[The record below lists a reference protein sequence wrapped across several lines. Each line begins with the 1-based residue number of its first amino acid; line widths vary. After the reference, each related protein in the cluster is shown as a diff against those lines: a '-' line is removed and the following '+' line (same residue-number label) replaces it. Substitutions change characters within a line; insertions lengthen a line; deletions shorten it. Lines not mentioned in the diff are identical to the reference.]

1 LEPIVP
7 WAWCSPIPPPSAP
20 TGVTMS
26 VSELA
31 SAIVESPTLRLNEEA
46 RLLRERGEPVI
57 HLGIGEP
64 KNKTPINAILSSAA
78 KLSQGDVKYCPSD
91 GLPSLKKAIIRYT
104 EEAYDKVVAPENV
117 IVSSGAKQAL
127 FNILYTILNP
137 QDEVVILAPYWVSY
151 PEMVKMVYGV
161 PVVVTP
167 EDGSFHPRM
176 ADIERAVSS
185 STRALIVNSP
195 NNPSGIVYTEAFI
208 AQIVEFCERKK
219 IYLIMDDIYHKLVF
233 DGRIAPPCYRFTTK
247 DVEDSRLIV
256 VNGIAKL
263 YGMTGFRIGWCV
275 APRKI
280 VTVINNVQAQTTS
293 CASPVMQAGAEGALL
308 GLQSVVEALRLT
320 IQNNRDVAM
329 RELSSF
335 NGVKTYKPDG
345 TFYCL
350 PDFRAYSNNSVELSN
365 FLLKKALVVTVP
377 GREFGMEGHLRLS
390 FAGTVKDVTE
400 GIARIKW
407 ALDPTSP
414 NDIYI
419 GDKRLIRDWL

>member
-1 LEPIVP
+1 
-7 WAWCSPIPPPSAP
+7 
-20 TGVTMS
+20 MS

-31 SAIVESPTLRLNEEA
+31 GAIVESPTLRLNEEA

-64 KNKTPINAILSSAA
+64 KNKTPITAILSSAS

-117 IVSSGAKQAL
+117 IVSSGAKQAI

-161 PVVVTP
+161 PVIVTP
-167 EDGSFHPRM
+167 EDGRFHPRM

-185 STRALIVNSP
+185 STKAIIVNSP
-195 NNPSGIVYTEAFI
+195 NNPSGIVYREDFI

-247 DVEDSRLIV
+247 DIEDSRLIV
-256 VNGIAKL
+256 INGIAKL

-280 VTVINNVQAQTTS
+280 ITVMNNVQAQTTS

-308 GLQSVVEALRLT
+308 GLQSFVEALRLT

-335 NGVKTYKPDG
+335 NGVKTCTPEG

-350 PDFRAYSNNSVELSN
+350 PDFRAYSGNSVDLSS

>member
-1 LEPIVP
+1 
-7 WAWCSPIPPPSAP
+7 
-20 TGVTMS
+20 MS

-64 KNKTPINAILSSAA
+64 KNKTPIPAILSSAA

-185 STRALIVNSP
+185 STKALIVNSP
-195 NNPSGIVYTEAFI
+195 NNPSGIVYREEFI
-208 AQIVEFCERKK
+208 AQIVDFCERKK

-233 DGRIAPPCYRFTTK
+233 DGRTAPPCYRFTTR
-247 DVEDSRLIV
+247 DLEDSRLIV

>member
-1 LEPIVP
+1 
-7 WAWCSPIPPPSAP
+7 
-20 TGVTMS
+20 MS

-64 KNKTPINAILSSAA
+64 KNKTPVPAILSSAA

-137 QDEVVILAPYWVSY
+137 QDEVVVLAPYWVSY

-185 STRALIVNSP
+185 STKALIVNSP
-195 NNPSGIVYTEAFI
+195 NNPSGIVYREEFI
-208 AQIVEFCERKK
+208 AQIVDFCERRK

-233 DGRIAPPCYRFTTK
+233 DGRTAPPCYRFTTK

-280 VTVINNVQAQTTS
+280 VTVMNNVQAQTTS

-335 NGVKTYKPDG
+335 NGVKTYRPDG

-350 PDFRAYSNNSVELSN
+350 PDFRAYSSNSVELSN

>member
-1 LEPIVP
+1 
-7 WAWCSPIPPPSAP
+7 
-20 TGVTMS
+20 MS

-64 KNKTPINAILSSAA
+64 KNKTPIPAILSSAA

-104 EEAYDKVVAPENV
+104 EEAYDKVVAPEQV

-151 PEMVKMVYGV
+151 PEMVKMVHGV

-185 STRALIVNSP
+185 STKALIVNSP
-195 NNPSGIVYTEAFI
+195 NNPSGIVYREEFI
-208 AQIVEFCERKK
+208 AQIVDFCERRK

-233 DGRIAPPCYRFTTK
+233 DGRTAPPCYRFTTR

-263 YGMTGFRIGWCV
+263 YGMTGFRIGWCI

-280 VTVINNVQAQTTS
+280 VTVMNNVQAQTTS

-335 NGVKTYKPDG
+335 NGVRTRKPDG

-350 PDFRAYSNNSVELSN
+350 PDFRAYSGNSVELSG

>member
-1 LEPIVP
+1 
-7 WAWCSPIPPPSAP
+7 
-20 TGVTMS
+20 MS

-31 SAIVESPTLRLNEEA
+31 SSIVESPTLRLNEEA

-64 KNKTPINAILSSAA
+64 KNKTPIPAILSSAA

-161 PVVVTP
+161 PVIVTP

-195 NNPSGIVYTEAFI
+195 NNPSGVVYREEFI
-208 AQIVEFCERKK
+208 AQIVDFCERKK

-233 DGRIAPPCYRFTTK
+233 DGRVAPPCYRFTTK
-247 DVEDSRLIV
+247 DLEDSRLIV

-280 VTVINNVQAQTTS
+280 VSVINNVQAQTTS

-308 GLQSVVEALRLT
+308 GLQSVVESLRLT
-320 IQNNRDVAM
+320 IQNNRDVVM

-350 PDFRAYSNNSVELSN
+350 PDFRAYSNNSVELSS

-400 GIARIKW
+400 GIARMKW
-407 ALDPTSP
+407 AIDPTSP

>member
-1 LEPIVP
+1 
-7 WAWCSPIPPPSAP
+7 
-20 TGVTMS
+20 MS

-64 KNKTPINAILSSAA
+64 KNKTPIPAILSSAS

-185 STRALIVNSP
+185 STKALIVNSP
-195 NNPSGIVYTEAFI
+195 NNPSGIVYREEFI
-208 AQIVEFCERKK
+208 AQIVDFCERRK

-233 DGRIAPPCYRFTTK
+233 DGRIAPPGYRFTAK
-247 DVEDSRLIV
+247 DIEDSRLIV

-280 VTVINNVQAQTTS
+280 VTVMNNVQAQTTS

-335 NGVKTYKPDG
+335 NGVRTSKPDG

-350 PDFRAYSNNSVELSN
+350 PDFRAYSSNSVELSN